1 MDFGFVGLVVGLL
14 SLSLGANTYV
24 WRALSKRIDEVDER
38 YDELYNILQQI
49 SRDQQVILQKLA
61 YLNGGTGKPFQP
73 VN

>member
-1 MDFGFVGLVVGLL
+1 MDWNLAGFIVGTLTL
-14 SLSLGANTYV
+14 SFGANVYV

-73 VN
+73 VK

>member
-1 MDFGFVGLVVGLL
+1 MDWNLTGFIIGTLTLFF
-14 SLSLGANTYV
+14 GANVYV

-38 YDELYNILQQI
+38 YDELYDILQQI

-73 VN
+73 VK